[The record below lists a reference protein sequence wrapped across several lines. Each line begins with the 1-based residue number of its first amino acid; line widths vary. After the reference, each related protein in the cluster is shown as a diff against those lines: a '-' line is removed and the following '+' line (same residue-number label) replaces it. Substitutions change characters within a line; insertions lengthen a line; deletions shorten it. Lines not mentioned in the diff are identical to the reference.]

1 MYRRILVP
9 SDGSEHA
16 LKAVRVAAGLAKEF
30 DSEVVLLC
38 VVSVPQA
45 LVMTAGIGEQV
56 LDEYIEQTGREAL
69 DPALRILAEVGVGAE
84 VKIQMGAAAEEIIRE
99 AHETRADLIIMG
111 KRGMGEIKGLLLG
124 SVSDRV
130 THGAHIPVLLIP

>member
-99 AHETRADLIIMG
+99 AHETSVDLIIMG